1 MPESPPGYAFH
12 SPPESPPPAKGG
24 VTIRDEFKLLWPLIP
39 GAVFTLIGVC
49 FLLRDNNKAH
59 GLIVC
64 YVGLMALIVAAGK
77 IWKQCITG
85 QYQQYAPEQSDPNAA
100 RREQSVNV
108 ILMACCFVGIVIT
121 GLTIVS
127 LATVTVFTAG
137 TATALLWA
145 LGTLISGGFIGLLF
159 AIPSENEPKESM
171 VQINTS
177 LNQIAEWLTKIIVGV
192 SLVNAQNAYNYF
204 LDAVRALG
212 AGLAMP
218 EQQSAAKAFA
228 GGLIITFL
236 FLGFTGTY
244 LLARLWLT
252 TAIVR
257 ADHLALTL
265 PHDEAAN
272 SPAIHP
278 QHSPPHS
285 PEIEPGIA
293 LFQN

>member
-100 RREQSVNV
+100 RRVAECERHTYG
-108 ILMACCFVGIVIT
+108 LLLLGIAIT

-127 LATVTVFTAG
+127 LATVTVFTGG

-257 ADHLALTL
+257 ADHLALSEPAPKPPL
-265 PHDEAAN
+265 
-272 SPAIHP
+272 SPKI
-278 QHSPPHS
+278 SV
-285 PEIEPGIA
+285 
-293 LFQN
+293 